1 MAFRASNIIPQRGYD
16 NAKALALRLQNH
28 ASVWKSEVDG
38 GTSADRLLQLL
49 QSLSGYRDELNAIKA
64 IPGIVAYAKDQEDD
78 QAYDVA
84 GEFNA
89 LKQLVEDAALWIRDN
104 MPGYPNDLTVLQ
116 LNVQG
121 ERVWDTFTGAQ
132 LAGLSTDLQQI
143 IDGVS

>member
-1 MAFRASNIIPQRGYD
+1 MAFRASNTIPQRGYES
-16 NAKALALRLQNH
+16 ARSLALRLQSQ
-28 ASVWKSEVDG
+28 AETWKSEVDG
-38 GTSADRLLQLL
+38 GTSADRLLHLL
-49 QSLSGYRDELNAIKA
+49 NTLSSYRDELNAIKA

-84 GEFNA
+84 AEFNA
-89 LKQLVEDAALWIRDN
+89 LEQLVEDAALWIRDN

-116 LNVQG
+116 LNAQG
-121 ERVWDTFTGAQ
+121 EKVWDTFTGAQ